1 MYNREYLQ
9 NTNYIEFSW
18 NDRKAWKVV
27 SELRKAAALAGQ
39 GVTSSPDIKKG
50 LRLSRTMRGLTT
62 FPLTTR
68 QTELVSVTP
77 HTLIQHTCTKCLIHF
92 PRSSPSIPWLPS
104 M

>member
-50 LRLSRTMRGLTT
+50 LRLSRT
-62 FPLTTR
+62 P
-68 QTELVSVTP
+68 
-77 HTLIQHTCTKCLIHF
+77 
-92 PRSSPSIPWLPS
+92 
-104 M
+104 